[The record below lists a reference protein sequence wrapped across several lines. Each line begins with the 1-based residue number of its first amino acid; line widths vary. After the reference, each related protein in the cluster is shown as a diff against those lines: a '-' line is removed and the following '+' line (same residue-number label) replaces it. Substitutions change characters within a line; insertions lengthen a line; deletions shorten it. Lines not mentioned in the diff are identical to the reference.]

1 MIICE
6 AKTFEFIRY
15 NLHQL
20 LFWWILLPKTINSLF
35 LMKWFSWPRLL
46 APSQLY
52 ICCKI
57 SGFIIITRKIR
68 LLRVCSEWLNILIT
82 SYSKEAINTGT
93 FKHVFLRESKFFKKG
108 YIIHSNVV
116 RSSHR
121 TKVQNKHIDVY
132 FFTAPIYYRSVMTGS
147 YKNNKVRICFILPQR
162 FWKKG
167 RMSGLIKKKNFV
179 IVIN

>member
-6 AKTFEFIRY
+6 AKIFEFIRY
-15 NLHQL
+15 NLHQT
-20 LFWWILLPKTINSLF
+20 LFWWIVLPKTINSLSPLWSDF
-35 LMKWFSWPRLL
+35 RGSIYQHRPN
-46 APSQLY
+46 LY

-57 SGFIIITRKIR
+57 SRSIIITRKIR

-82 SYSKEAINTGT
+82 SYPKEAINTGT

-121 TKVQNKHIDVY
+121 KVQNKHIGIY
-132 FFTAPIYYRSVMTGS
+132 FFTAPIYHRSVMTGS
-147 YKNNKVRICFILPQR
+147 YKNNKVKICFILPQS

-167 RMSGLIKKKNFV
+167 RMSGLI
-179 IVIN
+179 